1 MIEIWS
7 NKVINKQRKWMP
19 KSFTWKIST
28 WKKITWPSR
37 KEIIVIFHRENTLE
51 SSTTQKMLILHYLNS
66 LPAQVVHKHHEKKRH
81 LQSSNFD
88 LHRSNLTLEVMMR
101 PPSKFRTDWKWF
113 AFPINGWYHTTHSK
127 KLLRCSFILLFD
139 CCSRSLYL
147 SSIFCW
153 KSILPAVT
161 CYYCLPVITK
171 ILILSFYVS
180 FLINKP

>member
-1 MIEIWS
+1 MDAKIFYVKNS
-7 NKVINKQRKWMP
+7 NMEKNHVT
-19 KSFTWKIST
+19 KSKGDYSNISSWEHSWIIHNSKI
-28 WKKITWPSR
+28 
-37 KEIIVIFHRENTLE
+37 
-51 SSTTQKMLILHYLNS
+51 LILHYLNS